1 MGRVTRTSSRMTLS
15 RKDAM
20 TIAVIGA
27 GGFVGKALTARLR
40 DDGERV
46 LPIVRRPADVEGER
60 AIDNLATADWRT
72 LLTGC
77 DSVVLAA
84 ARVHVM
90 NETAADPLAEFRCVN
105 VGGSL
110 AVMRGA
116 IAAGVR
122 RFVFISTVKVNGE
135 ETVVGAPFTPD
146 QVPQPTTPYG
156 ISKHEAEQA
165 LRVLAA
171 EARIELAIVRP
182 TLVYGPGVR
191 ANFESMMRWVARGI
205 PLPLGGIERNR
216 RSLVGIDN
224 LVDLIVL
231 CLRSPAAAG
240 ETFMASDGDDLST
253 TRLLREVGRALDR
266 AARLLPIPAGVLD
279 LGAVLIGKDEAMRRL
294 TGSLQVD
301 IVKNRDLLGWTPPI
315 SVAEGLART
324 ASAFL
329 RARAN

>member
-1 MGRVTRTSSRMTLS
+1 
-15 RKDAM
+15 M

-27 GGFVGKALTARLR
+27 GGFVGKALTAHLR
-40 DDGERV
+40 GEGESV
-46 LPIVRRPADVEGER
+46 VPIVRRAAGVEGER
-60 AIDNLATADWRT
+60 AINDLATADWRT
-72 LLTGC
+72 LLAGC
-77 DSVVLAA
+77 DGTVLAA

-90 NETAADPLAEFRCVN
+90 NETAADPLAEFRRVN
-105 VGGSL
+105 VEGSL

-135 ETVVGAPFTPD
+135 ETVVGAPFTAD
-146 QVPQPTTPYG
+146 QAPRPTTPYG

-165 LRVLAA
+165 LRALAA
-171 EARIELAIVRP
+171 EAGIELAIVRP

-191 ANFESMMRWVARGI
+191 ANFESMMRWVARGM

-224 LVDLIVL
+224 LVDLIVA

-253 TRLLREVGRALDR
+253 TRLLREVGHALDR
-266 AARLLPIPAGVLD
+266 PARLLPIPAGLLD
-279 LGAVLIGKDEAMRRL
+279 LGARLIGKGEAMHRL

-301 IVKNRDLLGWTPPI
+301 IAKNRDLLGWAPPA
-315 SVAEGLART
+315 SVEDGLART
-324 ASAFL
+324 ATSFL
-329 RARAN
+329 RARAG